1 MINFLVFSA
10 VYEDE
15 ISSLFR
21 ITSKSNIAEEVGSAS
36 WTLRKDFFF
45 SIVKLFLS
53 FESNKIELYFFLL
66 EITLQLRHFFSRS
79 TPCAT

>member
-1 MINFLVFSA
+1 LIAFDNESLIQDIINFLVFSA

-36 WTLRKDFFF
+36 
-45 SIVKLFLS
+45 
-53 FESNKIELYFFLL
+53 
-66 EITLQLRHFFSRS
+66 
-79 TPCAT
+79 